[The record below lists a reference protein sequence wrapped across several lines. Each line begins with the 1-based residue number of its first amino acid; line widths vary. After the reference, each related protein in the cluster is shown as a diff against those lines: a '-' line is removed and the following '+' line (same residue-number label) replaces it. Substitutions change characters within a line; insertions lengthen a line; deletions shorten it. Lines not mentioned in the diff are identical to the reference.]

1 MLITIEK
8 VLRAMTIIAII
19 IKVIIKVMIII
30 VKIAKNS

>member
-19 IKVIIKVMIII
+19 IKVIIKVMIVI

>member
-8 VLRAMTIIAII
+8 VLWAMTIIAII

-30 VKIAKNS
+30 VKIAKNG